1 MRVCVCVTVARST
14 TFVDEHR
21 AVSVP
26 YTQGS
31 WSGYLGRDLVAFSAS
46 LSVTAN
52 IACITQSDNFFI
64 NSSHWHGI
72 LGLGFAAIARVSLFV
87 VHIFS
92 AYADV

>member
-1 MRVCVCVTVARST
+1 MVLCVRSS

-31 WSGYLGRDLVAFSAS
+31 WSGYLGRDTVAFSVS

-64 NSSHWHGI
+64 NGSHWHGI
-72 LGLGFAAIARVSLFV
+72 LGLGFAAIARVSVL
-87 VHIFS
+87 
-92 AYADV
+92 AW